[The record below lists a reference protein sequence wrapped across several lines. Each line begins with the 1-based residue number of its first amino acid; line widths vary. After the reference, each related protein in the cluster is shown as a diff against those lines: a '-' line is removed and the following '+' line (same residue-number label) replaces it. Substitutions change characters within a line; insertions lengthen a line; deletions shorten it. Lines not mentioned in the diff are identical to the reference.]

1 LLNKNERVVSIVNKD
16 EIIQEAI
23 ASILTYDQERAL
35 AVAHIVLSQG
45 LDPVSILTEGF
56 SAGIR
61 KVGDLFGRGE
71 VFLPEL
77 MLSADVMKSVTA
89 VFEGSMEGKSAAKKN
104 KIVFATVEGDVH
116 DIGKGIVISLIKTQ
130 GIEVIDLG
138 RDVSVSRIIEKAV
151 EVNADLIG
159 TSALLTTTLIEQK
172 KLEEELKKNGL
183 RDRFKT
189 MVGGAPATQRWAD
202 RIGADAYGEDAADA
216 VNKALALLEK

>member
-1 LLNKNERVVSIVNKD
+1 MSKEAIL
-16 EIIQEAI
+16 QEAI
-23 ASILTYDQERAL
+23 ESILKYDQKLAVEVAQKAL
-35 AVAHIVLSQG
+35 AEG
-45 LDPVSILTEGF
+45 LDPVEVLTDGF

-61 KVGDLFGRGE
+61 QVGDLFGRGE

-77 MLSADVMKSVTA
+77 MLSADVMKSVAATFDEA
-89 VFEGSMEGKSAAKKN
+89 LKGKSAQKKG
-104 KIVFATVEGDVH
+104 KMVFATVEGDVH

-138 RDVSVSRIIEKAV
+138 RDISVSKIIEKAV

-159 TSALLTTTLIEQK
+159 TSALLTTTLMEQK
-172 KLEEELKKNGL
+172 KLEDELKKHGL
-183 RDRFKT
+183 RNRFKT

-216 VNKALALLEK
+216 VTKAIELLNK